1 MTGLTLTV
9 DTNQAHETI
18 SALADATE
26 LFPQLGDAVLR
37 LLDAGEE
44 IFLFQ
49 LHDTV
54 AALAGEV
61 VVRLYPSDCLFG
73 LVSAFRA
80 REPKCLLFEHFI
92 PPVELQH
99 SNTTRDH
106 VQ

>member
-1 MTGLTLTV
+1 V
-9 DTNQAHETI
+9 
-18 SALADATE
+18 S
-26 LFPQLGDAVLR
+26 
-37 LLDAGEE
+37 
-44 IFLFQ
+44 
-49 LHDTV
+49 
-54 AALAGEV
+54 
-61 VVRLYPSDCLFG
+61 LYPSDRFLS